1 LIGTAWWKRGIIYQI
16 YPRSFQ
22 DGNGDGIGDL
32 NGIRRRLDY
41 LTWLGID
48 AIWISPIY
56 PSPMEDFGYDIDAA
70 WNAKEI
76 AGLIADYEAALP
88 PDGWPNWVLGNH
100 DQPRIAA
107 RVGGRRARTAAML
120 LLTLRG
126 TPTMYYG
133 DEIGLAR
140 VPIPRSL
147 VRDPWEKNEPGLNVG
162 RDPWR
167 TPLQWDESEGAG
179 FTTGTP
185 WLPFDQDY
193 RRNNIAAFKRDPGSL
208 LCLYHRLIELRRRHH
223 ALSVGA
229 IRVLAVE
236 NDVLCY
242 ERSCDGERFVIT
254 LNFGDQDAS
263 IELPEVNGA
272 TALLSTFMDRA
283 GAITNRLRPNEG
295 VIFAVA

>member
-1 LIGTAWWKRGIIYQI
+1 
-16 YPRSFQ
+16 
-22 DGNGDGIGDL
+22 
-32 NGIRRRLDY
+32 
-41 LTWLGID
+41 
-48 AIWISPIY
+48 
-56 PSPMEDFGYDIDAA
+56 
-70 WNAKEI
+70 
-76 AGLIADYEAALP
+76 LIADYEAALP

-107 RVGGRRARTAAML
+107 RVGGRHARTAAML

-140 VPIPRSL
+140 VPIPRDL

-242 ERSCDGERFVIT
+242 ERSCDGE
-254 LNFGDQDAS
+254 GS
-263 IELPEVNGA
+263 
-272 TALLSTFMDRA
+272 
-283 GAITNRLRPNEG
+283 
-295 VIFAVA
+295 